1 MPIGNFHGQTFV
13 AYADIAGFKAM
24 MADGNRGAAALDA
37 FYQSGY
43 SVILHQASDGIRV
56 EGLFVSDCGILF
68 VSDPGPTALQL
79 ETLLTS
85 IESLNRR
92 CFERAVSLTT
102 SVAWGEF
109 SYHERIE
116 IPGIE
121 KNPVYGNAYVA
132 AFLDNE
138 SPNPKLYSNECR
150 ILKRE
155 LPQDA
160 LNLCTSGMGLVGTRI
175 REATDHF
182 YFEWMRPPQ

>member
-1 MPIGNFHGQTFV
+1 MPLRNFQGHTFV
-13 AYADIAGFKAM
+13 AYADIAGFKSM
-24 MADGNRGAAALDA
+24 MSDGNRGAAALDA

-43 SVILHQASDGIRV
+43 SVILHQPANGVRV

-68 VSDPGPTALQL
+68 VSDPGPAPLQL
-79 ETLLTS
+79 ETLLTN

-102 SVAWGEF
+102 SIAWGEF

-138 SPNPKLYSNECR
+138 SSSPKLYSNECR
-150 ILKRE
+150 IVKRE
-155 LPQDA
+155 LPLDA
-160 LNLCTSGMGLVGTRI
+160 LNLCTSSQGPVGSRI
-175 REATDHF
+175 RATSDHF
-182 YFEWMRPPQ
+182 YFEWMRPAP